1 MYKICD
7 RFYITIFEN
16 EDETRKMIEKSK
28 QFITSTDYHDSYNS
42 LDKDYGPINISDII
56 NFSNYIN
63 TLINFEKT
71 SDRDIVYYTYKSKNN
86 VDLLNL
92 VLLSGCYLIFYKK
105 YTPENVIYDLHN
117 IFNYF
122 PNYYN
127 DCISNFGG
135 YKISIIDCWFS
146 LYHAINIKVININTF
161 DNNDYEY
168 LINYCERD
176 MNIIGNKFLAM
187 TCPSKKIDSVKD
199 ELLKRNINLVLR
211 LNGSDKYDTTLFEI
225 NKIKVIDLYFQ
236 NYSTPSIKLVKKFM
250 NLVNNTEYNK
260 LVAIHCTAGLGRTGL
275 LICIWLIIKL
285 NFTPKNAIAYIRMI
299 RPGSIMG
306 YQGVFLE
313 SIEHFRKFI

>member
-7 RFYITIFEN
+7 RFYITIFKDEN
-16 EDETRKMIEKSK
+16 ETRKVIEKSK
-28 QFITSTDYHDSYNS
+28 EFITSSDYHDSYNS
-42 LDKDYGPINISDII
+42 LDKDFGPIHILDII
-56 NFSNYIN
+56 NFCNYIN
-63 TLINFEKT
+63 LLINFEKIIN
-71 SDRDIVYYTYKSKNN
+71 RNIVYYTYNSKNSI
-86 VDLLNL
+86 DLLNL
-92 VLLSGCYLIFYKK
+92 VLLSGCYLIFYKN

-135 YKISIIDCWFS
+135 YKISLIDCWFS

-211 LNGSDKYDTTLFEI
+211 LNGSDKYDTKLFEI

-236 NYSTPSIKLVKKFM
+236 DHSTPNIKLIKKFM
-250 NLVNNTEYNK
+250 NLVNGIEYDK